1 MIQYTGRDRAV
12 FPAGT
17 ILTPLAKDFAAENG
31 IRVVIGTE
39 PGEGALGKCASEKC
53 YPGKDDSTIYGS
65 KKCEP
70 GNCNPQECG
79 PEKEKLLRDIIRSVR
94 DNAAA
99 SGLRLDRE
107 EMVKTVT
114 ACLERTGCSV
124 I

>member
-39 PGEGALGKCASEKC
+39 AEEGAAGKCAPEKE
-53 YPGKDDSTIYGS
+53 GLTIYGS
-65 KKCEP
+65 KKSEP
-70 GNCNPQECG
+70 GNCDPQECG
-79 PEKEKLLRDIIRSVR
+79 QEKEKLLRDIIRSVR

-99 SGLRLDRE
+99 SGIRLDRE
-107 EMVKTVT
+107 EVVKTVT